1 MKTEKPP
8 QTTTRGWNWKDEV
21 FFSDSPEGKRLK
33 WAYIK
38 DRPDIHAVVMACHK
52 HFGKLADV
60 KVYRRGNK
68 DG

>member
-21 FFSDSPEGKRLK
+21 FFSDSTEGKRLK

-38 DRPDIHAVVMACHK
+38 DRPDIHAVVMACYK

-60 KVYRRGNK
+60 RVYRRRNA
-68 DG
+68 DE